1 MVQDVSN
8 AVVLAVSDALR
19 QTALFLPNL
28 IAAIVVFVV
37 GVIIAVILKNAL
49 VRALEALG
57 VERAIKGTAVAVA
70 LQRANPGLTISRIF
84 GELLKWFVVLVF
96 LVPAVDTLGLTQ
108 VSGLIS
114 SLLLYLPNVVV
125 AVIVITIG
133 FLFANFAHD
142 FILAASIGLGTS
154 AASFVAQ
161 IGRWAIVIFALLAAL
176 TQLGIAPGLIQIL
189 FTGIIAMIALAGGLA
204 FGLGGKDAAAQ
215 VIKKV
220 QDEVSRKR

>member
-8 AVVLAVSDALR
+8 AVVLAISDALR

-28 IAAIVVFVV
+28 IAAIVVFLV

-57 VERAIKGTAVAVA
+57 VERAIKGTAVTTA
-70 LQRANPGLTISRIF
+70 LNRANSNLTLSKVF
-84 GELLKWFVVLVF
+84 GELLKWFVILVF
-96 LVPAVDTLGLTQ
+96 LVPAVDTLGLNQ

-114 SLLLYLPNVVV
+114 SLLLYIPNVVV
-125 AVIVITIG
+125 AVIVVTIG

-142 FILAASIGLGTS
+142 FVLAASIGLGTA
-154 AASFVAQ
+154 AASFIAQ
-161 IGRWAIVIFALLAAL
+161 IARWSIVIFALLAAL
-176 TQLGIAPGLIQIL
+176 TQLGIAEGLIQIL

-204 FGLGGKDAAAQ
+204 FGLGGQEAANNL
-215 VIKKV
+215 IKRV